1 MFTKTVKCGLIVGLL
16 LASMS
21 WHSGTSYQL
30 LLDLVVCLS
39 ALVMV
44 QQAVRAHE
52 YFWGSALAGIVLF
65 LNPVIPVFTP
75 AGNLIM
81 FLFLVAL
88 LPLAMGFA
96 ALIDATITLYPN
108 LITEPYSHVPEWP
121 TTNTTC
127 T

>member
-16 LASMS
+16 LASMC

-52 YFWGSALAGIVLF
+52 YFWGSTVAGIVLF

-96 ALIDATITLYPN
+96 ALIDATITFYPN
-108 LITEPYSHVPEWP
+108 LITEPYSHARVADH
-121 TTNTTC
+121 
-127 T
+127 